1 MMQIKRRA
9 ALSLGLAGF
18 LPAARA
24 ASPAVVQALAP
35 DGHLRAAIN
44 FGNPVLAQKDPATG
58 APRGVSVDLAYE
70 LGRELGAPVTLI
82 PFNEA
87 GRVFAALK
95 SNAWDVAFLA
105 IDPVRAADIDFT
117 PAYVQIE
124 GAYLVHS
131 DSPLHTV
138 ADVDRNGL
146 RIAVA
151 QGSAYDLYLTR
162 ALKHATLVRL
172 PNSDDATAT
181 FLKDHLDVLAGVK
194 QPLSAYVKTH
204 PGTRLIPG
212 RFMSID
218 QAMGTPKGR
227 PAGAAFLRSFIEKA
241 KASGFVAQALA
252 RSGQGDATV
261 APAANDAG

>member
-9 ALSLGLAGF
+9 ALILGAAGF
-18 LPAARA
+18 LPTARA
-24 ASPAVVQALAP
+24 ASPDVVQALAP
-35 DGHLRAAIN
+35 GGQLRAAIN

-58 APRGVSVDLAYE
+58 APRGVSVDLAHE
-70 LGRELGAPVTLI
+70 LGRQLGVPVTLV

-105 IDPVRAADIDFT
+105 IDPARATDIDFT
-117 PAYVQIE
+117 PPYVEIE
-124 GAYLVHS
+124 GAYLVRS
-131 DSPLHTV
+131 DSPLHAV
-138 ADVDRNGL
+138 EEVDRNGQ

-151 QGSAYDLYLTR
+151 LGSAYDLYLTR
-162 ALKHATLVRL
+162 ALKHAALVRM
-172 PNSDDATAT
+172 PNSDESTAV
-181 FLKDHLDVLAGVK
+181 FLKDHLDALAGVK
-194 QPLSAYVKTH
+194 QPLTAYAATH
-204 PGTRLIPG
+204 PDTRLLPG

-227 PAGAAFLRSFIEKA
+227 PAGAAFLHGFVETA

-261 APAANDAG
+261 APPSQ